1 MPGKVTVIGAG
12 LAGSEAALTLAE
24 GGAEVTLIDC
34 KPSRL
39 GPANTNTDFCELVCS
54 NSLKSND
61 PATAHGLLK
70 AELRVLG
77 CGVLEEAEKCAVPAG
92 SALAVDRDMFARRV
106 TERLRGSG
114 IDIRCAL
121 AGEKGTGDYTIL
133 ATGPLTL
140 SPMDKFIS
148 DNFGSLHF
156 YDAEAPIVSA
166 DSVDPD
172 KSFFAARYGKGNDT
186 DYLNC
191 PMDKEEYDAFYDALV
206 SAERAVAHDFE
217 KGEIFEG
224 CMPVE
229 VMAARGRDALRFG
242 PMKPVGLTDPK
253 TGRRAYAVLQL
264 RRENAAGDMYNL
276 VGFQTN
282 LKFGEQKRVFG
293 MIPALRNAEYL
304 RYGVMHRN
312 TYIDAPSSIDMFFRS
327 LKDGTLLVA
336 GQLSGVEG
344 YVESIASGKMAA
356 LHVLRMIKGKEP
368 LPLPAT
374 TIMGALSRYISAPN
388 GDFQPMNANYGLLPP
403 LGTEIRDKRMRKEAY
418 ASRSLED
425 IRKYTESMAI

>member
-1 MPGKVTVIGAG
+1 
-12 LAGSEAALTLAE
+12 
-24 GGAEVTLIDC
+24 
-34 KPSRL
+34 
-39 GPANTNTDFCELVCS
+39 
-54 NSLKSND
+54 
-61 PATAHGLLK
+61 
-70 AELRVLG
+70 
-77 CGVLEEAEKCAVPAG
+77 
-92 SALAVDRDMFARRV
+92 
-106 TERLRGSG
+106 
-114 IDIRCAL
+114 
-121 AGEKGTGDYTIL
+121 
-133 ATGPLTL
+133 
-140 SPMDKFIS
+140 
-148 DNFGSLHF
+148 
-156 YDAEAPIVSA
+156 
-166 DSVDPD
+166 
-172 KSFFAARYGKGNDT
+172 
-186 DYLNC
+186 
-191 PMDKEEYDAFYDALV
+191 
-206 SAERAVAHDFE
+206 
-217 KGEIFEG
+217 
-224 CMPVE
+224 MPVE

>member
-1 MPGKVTVIGAG
+1 MPQADVTVIGAG

-24 GGAEVTLIDC
+24 NGVRAVLVDC
-34 KPSRL
+34 KPEKL
-39 GPANTNTDFCELVCS
+39 GPANADRNFCELVCS

-61 PATAHGLLK
+61 VTTAHGLLK

-77 CGVLEEAEKCAVPAG
+77 SRVLEEAEKCAVPAG
-92 SALAVDRDMFARRV
+92 SALAVDRAAFAARV
-106 TERLRGSG
+106 TERLCSCGAV
-114 IDIRCAL
+114 IECAL
-121 AGEKGTGDYTIL
+121 AGGEEPRGLTII

-140 SPMDKFIS
+140 PPMDAFIA

-166 DSVDPD
+166 DSID
-172 KSFFAARYGKGNDT
+172 KERAFFAARYGKGNGE

-191 PMDKEEYDAFYDALV
+191 PMTKEEYDAFYDALV
-206 SAERAVAHDFE
+206 TAERAVGHEFE

-229 VMAARGRDALRFG
+229 VMARRGRDALRFG
-242 PMKPVGLTDPK
+242 PMKPVGLTDPN
-253 TGRRAYAVLQL
+253 TGKRAYAVLQL

-293 MIPALRNAEYL
+293 MIPALRNAEYM

-312 TYIDAPSSIDMFFRS
+312 TYIDAPSSVDMFFRS
-327 LKDGTLLVA
+327 KKNDKLFIA

-344 YVESIASGKMAA
+344 YVESIASGKLAA
-356 LHVLRMIKGKEP
+356 MHALRMLRGKEP
-368 LPLPAT
+368 LPLPET
-374 TIMGALSRYISAPN
+374 TIVGALSRYISTPN
-388 GDFQPMNANYGLLPP
+388 DDFQPMNANHGLLPP
-403 LGTEIRDKRMRKEAY
+403 LGEVRDKRRRKEMY
-418 ASRSLED
+418 AERSLAD
-425 IRKYTESMAI
+425 LKKYTEMY

>member
-1 MPGKVTVIGAG
+1 MTESKVTVIGAG

-24 GGAEVTLIDC
+24 AGADVTLVDC
-34 KPSRL
+34 KPERM
-39 GPANTNTDFCELVCS
+39 GPANANADFCELVCS

-61 PATAHGLLK
+61 GAASAHGLLK
-70 AELRVLG
+70 DELRLLGSHVLAA
-77 CGVLEEAEKCAVPAG
+77 AEKCAVPAG
-92 SALAVDRDMFARRV
+92 SALAVDRNLFARTV
-106 TERLRGSG
+106 TDELRRRIKNIECRTACGKGDG
-114 IDIRCAL
+114 I
-121 AGEKGTGDYTIL
+121 TII

-140 SPMDKFIS
+140 PPMDAFIS

-166 DSVDPD
+166 ESIDMSET
-172 KSFFAARYGKGNDT
+172 FYAARYGKGNPD

-191 PMDKEEYDAFYDALV
+191 PLNREEYEAFCDALT
-206 SAERAVAHDFE
+206 SAERADAHTFG

-242 PMKPVGLTDPK
+242 PMRPVGLTDPR
-253 TGRRAYAVLQL
+253 TGKRAYAVLQL

-282 LKFGEQKRVFG
+282 LKFGEQRRVFG
-293 MIPALRNAEYL
+293 MIPALKNAEYM

-312 TYIDAPSSIDMFFRS
+312 SYIDAPSSADVFFRS
-327 LKDGTLLVA
+327 KKNPRLFIA

-344 YVESIASGKMAA
+344 YVESIASGKLAA
-356 LHVLRMIKGKEP
+356 LHALRMLVGKEP

-374 TIMGALSRYISAPN
+374 TITGALSAYISTPN
-388 GDFQPMNANYGLLPP
+388 DDFQPMNANYGLLPP
-403 LGTEIRDKRMRKEAY
+403 LGERVRDKRARKEEY
-418 ASRSLED
+418 RRRSLED
-425 IRKYTESMAI
+425 LKKYTENL